1 MIEISNKEL
10 GRPEHILAPGY
21 VSGDLVFSSGSVG
34 TDYSTNTLPAS
45 VEEQTVFAIENLKAV
60 LEKGGSSLNHVLKVL
75 LFIKNRE
82 DAPKVNKIYAKY
94 FPHRPARSCI
104 MVNFPNDN
112 IKVELECIA
121 KIPRESKL

>member
-10 GRPEHILAPGY
+10 GRPEHILAPGFK
-21 VSGDLVFSSGSVG
+21 SNGFVFTSGSVG
-34 TDYSTNTLPAS
+34 TDYSTNSLPES
-45 VEEQTVFAIENLKAV
+45 VEQQTILAIENLKEV
-60 LEKGGSSLNHVLKVL
+60 LEKSGSSLSLVLKVL

-82 DAPKVNKIYAKY
+82 DAPKVNEIYAKY

-121 KIPRESKL
+121 KVRDSKL